1 MSTTTA
7 TTAPIAA
14 TAPGTNGFDTK
25 LSRRSHL
32 AVRTFQIVLAVF
44 MAIPSAGPK
53 LVGHSSA
60 AESFDK
66 IGFGDWFMYLTGGL
80 ELTGAIALVIPLLSG
95 LSALAFMGLMTGAFI
110 TQITVFDGQY
120 AITPVILF
128 VAFGGIAWVR
138 RNHTAELIAL
148 VRKRL

>member
-1 MSTTTA
+1 MSA
-7 TTAPIAA
+7 TTAA
-14 TAPGTNGFDTK
+14 TAPTTK

-32 AVRTFQIVLAVF
+32 AVRTLQILLAVV
-44 MAIPSAGPK
+44 MAVPSAGPK

-66 IGFGDWFMYLTGGL
+66 IGFGEWFMYLTGGM
-80 ELTGAIALVIPLLSG
+80 ELAGAIALVIPLLSG
-95 LSALAFMGLMTGAFI
+95 LSALAFMGLMIGAFI

-128 VAFGGIAWVR
+128 AVFGVIAWVR
-138 RNHTAELIAL
+138 RNHTAELVAL
-148 VRKRL
+148 VRRRL